1 MVHWSICNKTRETS
15 RAFIQG
21 CLHKHLLWQ
30 VCFEASRVAS
40 KGLCVIV

>member
-1 MVHWSICNKTRETS
+1 MVHWFICNKTCETPRE
-15 RAFIQG
+15 FIQSNQ
-21 CLHKHLLWQ
+21 HKFLLWQ